1 MKKLFFQLPLLILIS
16 SVLAAE
22 ESSLN
27 LDIQLV
33 TKDIEIFH
41 NQEDVSLTTEIIK
54 ILSDQHYVK
63 KPYSSIRP
71 KTFDLFIERLD
82 PAKNIFLESELPSYQ
97 VNLNLLDDGFKSD
110 LAKAFKLFEIYK
122 NRYLNR
128 HDAQVAFLNQIKEQD
143 LLLNRKIRRDRGEAI
158 RPGELNELKTLW
170 EDLIRNDVIQLILSG
185 NTLEE
190 AKGKLFKRL
199 TNQKN
204 FFSQTRQEDIFNIYA
219 NSITSSYGPHT
230 NYMSPKRKED
240 FDINM
245 SLSLEGIGA
254 LLSSDGMYTTIA
266 SLVAGGPAE
275 KSDSIKPNDRIIGV
289 AQDGDENITDVI
301 GWRIDDVVKLIRG
314 PKNSKVKL
322 EIIPA
327 TSLDDSNTQV
337 IEITRNIVKLEDQAA
352 EKNIIEIERSSKKFK
367 IGVIELPAF
376 YFDFEAYQKR
386 DYNYRSSSKDV
397 KKLLSELKKENVDGL
412 ILDLRNNG
420 GGSLY
425 EANALAHLFLG
436 RGTTVQIKNSAGNI
450 HSLGEKWGYQ
460 FFNAP
465 LAILVNKFSASAS
478 EILAGAI
485 QDYDRGLVIGTETF
499 GKGTVQ
505 RVDQLTS
512 GQLKFTESKF
522 YRVSGSSTQNEGVTP
537 DISLPT
543 TINIDEVGENQL
555 PGALEHDNIPT
566 AKYRDFGRINPYL
579 DELKEKNK
587 ERISQSVFYQNLSQ
601 RKEWRELQE
610 IEWLELNLEKR
621 RAIKDRTEKELLAL
635 ENSLRSQMN
644 LETFPTYQEFLD
656 REDDPDKISFDKK
669 EIKETANILIDL
681 IESKNKTTMASLEA
695 G

>member
-1 MKKLFFQLPLLILIS
+1 MKKLFFQLPLLIFISFILKSEGSNPIEDNQLI
-16 SVLAAE
+16 
-22 ESSLN
+22 
-27 LDIQLV
+27 D
-33 TKDIEIFH
+33 KDKKIFH
-41 NQEDVSLTTEIIK
+41 NQKDVALISEIIE
-54 ILSDQHYVK
+54 ILSKQHYVK
-63 KPYSSIRP
+63 KPYASIRS
-71 KTFDLFIERLD
+71 KTLNLFIEELD
-82 PAKNIFLESELPSYQ
+82 PAKNIFLESEVLPFQ
-97 VNLNLLDDGFKSD
+97 DDLNHTNNNINSD
-110 LAKAFKLFEIYK
+110 LVGIFKLFEIYK
-122 NRYLNR
+122 NRYLTR
-128 HDAQVAFLNQIKEQD
+128 HTVQVEFLSQLTGQD
-143 LLLNRKIRRDRGEAI
+143 LLLNKKIRRDRSEAI
-158 RPGELNELKTLW
+158 RSNKLDELRTLW
-170 EDLIRNDVIQLILSG
+170 KDLITNDVIQLILSG

-190 AKGKLFKRL
+190 AKEKLSKRL

-204 FFSQTRQEDIFNIYA
+204 FFSQTRQEHIFNIYA
-219 NSITSSYGPHT
+219 NSLTGSYGPHT
-230 NYMSPKRKED
+230 NYMSPKTKED

-301 GWRIDDVVKLIRG
+301 GWRIDDVVRLIRG
-314 PKNSKVKL
+314 PKDSKVKL

-327 TSLDDSNTQV
+327 TSLDDSNTQI
-337 IEITRNIVKLEDQAA
+337 IEIKRNVVKLEDKAA
-352 EKNIIEIERSSKKFK
+352 KKDIIEIERLSKTFR
-367 IGVIELPAF
+367 IGVIELPDF
-376 YFDFEAYQKR
+376 YFDFEAYQNR

-397 KKLLSELKKENVDGL
+397 KKLLSELKKEDVDGL

-460 FFNAP
+460 YFDGP

-505 RVDQLTS
+505 RVDQLTT

-522 YRVSGSSTQNEGVTP
+522 YRVSGSSTQNKGVTP
-537 DISLPT
+537 DIFLPT
-543 TINIDEVGENQL
+543 MVDTDEFGENQL
-555 PGALEHDNIPT
+555 PGALEHDNIPPT
-566 AKYRDFGRINPYL
+566 KFRDFERIDPYLSELKAKNNFRIN
-579 DELKEKNK
+579 KS
-587 ERISQSVFYQNLSQ
+587 IFYQYLKG
-601 RKEWRELQE
+601 RKEWRKMQE
-610 IEWLELNLEKR
+610 IDWLKLNLETR
-621 RAIKDRTEKELLAL
+621 REIKDTTEKELLAL

-644 LETFPTYQEFLD
+644 LEIFSTYQEFLD
-656 REDDPDKISFDKK
+656 REEDPDNISFNKR
-669 EIKETANILIDL
+669 EIDETANILTDL
-681 IESKNKTTMASLEA
+681 IESKNKPTLALLEA
-695 G
+695 E

>member
-1 MKKLFFQLPLLILIS
+1 MKKLFFLLPILVLIS
-16 SVLAAE
+16 FALTSEENNSSQENQLLDKSV
-22 ESSLN
+22 
-27 LDIQLV
+27 
-33 TKDIEIFH
+33 EIFH
-41 NQEDVSLTTEIIK
+41 SPKDAELTSEIIK
-54 ILSDQHYVK
+54 ILSEQHYVK
-63 KPYSSIRP
+63 KPYGSIRSEA
-71 KTFDLFIERLD
+71 FNLFIERLD
-82 PAKNIFLESELPSYQ
+82 PAKNIFLESEILPYQ
-97 VNLNLLDDGFKSD
+97 AEFNPLKNNIESD
-110 LAKAFKLFEIYK
+110 LVEVFKLFEIYK
-122 NRYLNR
+122 NRYLAR
-128 HDAQVAFLNQIKEQD
+128 HIAQVKFLNELKEQD
-143 LLLNRKIRRDRGEAI
+143 LLLDKRIKRDRGEAE
-158 RPGELNELKTLW
+158 RHSRLYELRTLW
-170 EDLIRNDVIQLILSG
+170 KDLIVNDVIQLLLSG

-190 AKGKLFKRL
+190 AKEKLSKRL
-199 TNQKN
+199 ANQKN
-204 FFSQTRQEDIFNIYA
+204 FFVQTRHEDIFNIYA

-230 NYMSPKRKED
+230 NYMSPKTKED

-254 LLSSDGMYTTIA
+254 LLSSDGMYTTIT

-289 AQDGDENITDVI
+289 AQDGDENTTDVI

-314 PKNSKVKL
+314 PKDSKVKL

-327 TSLDDSNTQV
+327 TSLDDSNTQI

-352 EKNIIEIERSSKKFK
+352 EKDIIEIKRPSKIFK

-376 YFDFEAYQKR
+376 YFDFEAYQSR

-450 HSLGEKWGYQ
+450 HSLGQKWGYQ

-522 YRVSGSSTQNEGVTP
+522 YRVSGSSTQNKGITP

-543 TINIDEVGENQL
+543 IIDVDEIGENQL
-555 PGALEHDNIPT
+555 LGALEHDNIPT
-566 AKYRDFGRINPYL
+566 TKFRNFGRINSHL
-579 DELKEKNK
+579 SQLKEKNA
-587 ERISQSVFYQNLSQ
+587 ERINLSVFYQNLNQ
-601 RKEWRELQE
+601 RREWRKLQE

-621 RAIKDRTEKELLAL
+621 KAIKDRAEKELLAL

-644 LETFPTYQEFLD
+644 LKTFSTYQEFQD
-656 REDDPDKISFDKK
+656 REEDPDNISFDKK
-669 EIKETANILIDL
+669 EINETANILIDL

>member
-1 MKKLFFQLPLLILIS
+1 MKKLFFQLPLLIFISFILKSEGSNPIEDNQLI
-16 SVLAAE
+16 
-22 ESSLN
+22 
-27 LDIQLV
+27 DRD
-33 TKDIEIFH
+33 KKIFH
-41 NQEDVSLTTEIIK
+41 NQKDVALTSEIIE
-54 ILSDQHYVK
+54 ILSKQHYVK
-63 KPYSSIRP
+63 KPYASIRS
-71 KTFDLFIERLD
+71 KTLNLFIEELD
-82 PAKNIFLESELPSYQ
+82 PAKNIFLESEVLPFQ
-97 VNLNLLDDGFKSD
+97 DNLNVMNNNINSD
-110 LAKAFKLFEIYK
+110 LVGIFKLFEIYK
-122 NRYLNR
+122 NRYLTR
-128 HDAQVAFLNQIKEQD
+128 HTVQVEFLGQLTGQD
-143 LLLNRKIRRDRGEAI
+143 LLLNKKIRRDRSEAI
-158 RPGELNELKTLW
+158 RSNRLDELRTLW
-170 EDLIRNDVIQLILSG
+170 KDLIINDVIQLILSG

-190 AKGKLFKRL
+190 AKEKLSKRL

-204 FFSQTRQEDIFNIYA
+204 FFSQTRHEHIFNIYA
-219 NSITSSYGPHT
+219 NSLTGSYGPHT
-230 NYMSPKRKED
+230 NYMSPKTKED

-301 GWRIDDVVKLIRG
+301 GWRIDDVVRLIRG
-314 PKNSKVKL
+314 PKDSKVKL

-327 TSLDDSNTQV
+327 TSLDDSNTQI
-337 IEITRNIVKLEDQAA
+337 IEIKRNVVKLEDKAA
-352 EKNIIEIERSSKKFK
+352 KKDIIEIERPSKTFK
-367 IGVIELPAF
+367 IGVIELPDF
-376 YFDFEAYQKR
+376 YFDFEAYQNR

-397 KKLLSELKKENVDGL
+397 KKLLSELKREDVDGL

-460 FFNAP
+460 FFDGP

-505 RVDQLTS
+505 RVDQLTT

-522 YRVSGSSTQNEGVTP
+522 YRVSGSSTQNKGVTP
-537 DISLPT
+537 DIFLPT
-543 TINIDEVGENQL
+543 MVDTDEFGENQL
-555 PGALEHDNIPT
+555 PGALEHDNIPPT
-566 AKYRDFGRINPYL
+566 KFRDFERIDPYLSELKAKNNFRIN
-579 DELKEKNK
+579 KS
-587 ERISQSVFYQNLSQ
+587 IFYQNLKG
-601 RKEWRELQE
+601 RKEWRKMQE
-610 IEWLELNLEKR
+610 IDWLKLNLETR
-621 RAIKDRTEKELLAL
+621 REIKDRTEKELLAL

-644 LETFPTYQEFLD
+644 LEIFSTYQEFLD
-656 REDDPDKISFDKK
+656 REEDPDNISFTKK
-669 EIKETANILIDL
+669 EIDETANILTDL
-681 IESKNKTTMASLEA
+681 IESKNKPTLASLEA

>member
-1 MKKLFFQLPLLILIS
+1 MKKLFFQLPLLIFISFILKSEGSNPIEDNQLI
-16 SVLAAE
+16 
-22 ESSLN
+22 
-27 LDIQLV
+27 DRD
-33 TKDIEIFH
+33 KKIFH
-41 NQEDVSLTTEIIK
+41 NQKDVALTSEIIE
-54 ILSDQHYVK
+54 ILSKQHYVK
-63 KPYSSIRP
+63 KPYASIRS
-71 KTFDLFIERLD
+71 KTLNLFIEELD
-82 PAKNIFLESELPSYQ
+82 PAKNIFLESEVLPFQ
-97 VNLNLLDDGFKSD
+97 DNLNVMNNNINSD
-110 LAKAFKLFEIYK
+110 LVGIFKLFEIYK
-122 NRYLNR
+122 NRYLTR
-128 HDAQVAFLNQIKEQD
+128 HTVQVEFLGQLTGQD
-143 LLLNRKIRRDRGEAI
+143 LLLNKKIRRDRSEAV
-158 RPGELNELKTLW
+158 RSNRLDELRTLW
-170 EDLIRNDVIQLILSG
+170 KDLIINDVIQLILSG

-190 AKGKLFKRL
+190 AKEKLSKRL

-204 FFSQTRQEDIFNIYA
+204 FFSQTRHEHIFNIYA
-219 NSITSSYGPHT
+219 NSLTGSYGPHT
-230 NYMSPKRKED
+230 NYMSPKTKED

-301 GWRIDDVVKLIRG
+301 GWRIDDVVRLIRG
-314 PKNSKVKL
+314 PKDSKVKL

-327 TSLDDSNTQV
+327 TSLDDSNTQI
-337 IEITRNIVKLEDQAA
+337 IEIKRNVVKLEDKAA
-352 EKNIIEIERSSKKFK
+352 KKDIIEIERPSKTFK
-367 IGVIELPAF
+367 IGVIELPDF
-376 YFDFEAYQKR
+376 YFDFEAYQNR

-397 KKLLSELKKENVDGL
+397 KKLLSELKREDVDGL

-460 FFNAP
+460 FFDGP

-505 RVDQLTS
+505 RVDQLTT

-522 YRVSGSSTQNEGVTP
+522 YRVSGSSTQNKGVTP
-537 DISLPT
+537 DIFLPT
-543 TINIDEVGENQL
+543 MVDTDEFGENQL
-555 PGALEHDNIPT
+555 PGALEHDNIPPT
-566 AKYRDFGRINPYL
+566 KFRDFERIDPYLSELKAKNNFRIN
-579 DELKEKNK
+579 KS
-587 ERISQSVFYQNLSQ
+587 IFYQHLKG
-601 RKEWRELQE
+601 RKEWRKMQE
-610 IEWLELNLEKR
+610 IDWLKLNLETR
-621 RAIKDRTEKELLAL
+621 REIKDRTEKELLAL

-644 LETFPTYQEFLD
+644 LEIFSTYQEFLD
-656 REDDPDKISFDKK
+656 REEDPDNISFNKR
-669 EIKETANILIDL
+669 EIDETANILTDL
-681 IESKNKTTMASLEA
+681 IESKNKPTLASLEA

>member
-16 SVLAAE
+16 SFLAAE
-22 ESSLN
+22 ESNLK
-27 LDIQLV
+27 LDIQSV
-33 TKDIEIFH
+33 TRDIEIFH

-71 KTFDLFIERLD
+71 KAFDLFIERLD
-82 PAKNIFLESELPSYQ
+82 PAKSIFLESEVLSYQ
-97 VNLNLLDDGFKSD
+97 ANLNLLDEGFKSD
-110 LAKAFKLFEIYK
+110 LAEAFKLFEIYK

-128 HDAQVAFLNQIKEQD
+128 HDAQLAFLNQITEQD
-143 LLLNRKIRRDRGEAI
+143 LILNRKIRRDRSEAI
-158 RPGELNELKTLW
+158 RPGELNDLKTLW
-170 EDLIRNDVIQLILSG
+170 ESLIINDVIQLILSG

-190 AKGKLFKRL
+190 AKEKLLKRL

-204 FFSQTRQEDIFNIYA
+204 YFSQTRQEDIFNIYA

-254 LLSSDGMYTTIA
+254 LLSSDGMYTTIS

-314 PKNSKVKL
+314 PKDSKVKL

-376 YFDFEAYQKR
+376 YFDFEAYQNR

-522 YRVSGSSTQNEGVTP
+522 YRVSGSSTQNKGVTP

-555 PGALEHDNIPT
+555 LGALEHDNIPT
-566 AKYRDFGRINPYL
+566 TRYRDFGRINPYL
-579 DELKEKNK
+579 DELKEKNR
-587 ERISQSVFYQNLSQ
+587 ERISQSVFYQNLNQ

-635 ENSLRSQMN
+635 ENSLRAQMN
-644 LETFPTYQEFLD
+644 LEIFPTYQEFLD